1 MWRRRSGCSLVVHDP
16 HERFVKRPAPFRT
29 AAVKAHRCSQRPEL
43 QVDLADNLT
52 TRNSL
57 ATRLRHVIAPTG
69 NTGDAVFRLLLL
81 SAALLMVAVVLAMIF
96 ALASRSMLSI
106 RHFGF
111 SFITNTDWNPVK
123 NQFGA
128 LPFIYGTIVS
138 SFIAILISVPLS
150 LGIAI
155 FLVEQAPEF
164 LSRPLTFLVELLAAI
179 PSVVYGLWGIFV
191 LAPFLRNYVE
201 PPLQNAFGWLP
212 LFQGPI
218 TGIGLLT
225 GGVILAI
232 MVTPIISAVV
242 RDVLAAVPSSQREA
256 ALALGATKWE
266 TTRVVLVNGA
276 PGIAGAVILGLG
288 RAIGET
294 MAVTMV
300 IGNRAQI
307 SASLFHPSY
316 TIASVIANEFT
327 EATQDLY
334 LSSLIELGLIL
345 FLVTFLVNAFAR
357 ILVWNVTRNNGGVAA
372 A

>member
-1 MWRRRSGCSLVVHDP
+1 MDANW
-16 HERFVKRPAPFRT
+16 
-29 AAVKAHRCSQRPEL
+29 
-43 QVDLADNLT
+43 
-52 TRNSL
+52 
-57 ATRLRHVIAPTG
+57 
-69 NTGDAVFRLLLL
+69 NTEGDAVFRGLML
-81 SAALLMVAVVLAMIF
+81 SAALLVVAIVASMIF
-96 ALASRSMLSI
+96 ALTSDSMLSI

-111 SFITNTDWNPVK
+111 AFLTSREWNPIRGE
-123 NQFGA
+123 FGA
-128 LPFIYGTIVS
+128 LPFIYGTVMS
-138 SFIAILISVPLS
+138 SLIALLISVPLS

-155 FLVEQAPEF
+155 FLVEQAPYYVA
-164 LSRPLTFLVELLAAI
+164 RPIGFLVELLAAI

-191 LAPFLRNYVE
+191 LAPFLRVYVE
-201 PPLQNAFGWLP
+201 PRLARWLGWTP
-212 LFQGPI
+212 FFRGSI

-225 GGVILAI
+225 GGIILAI

-288 RAIGET
+288 RALGET

-300 IGNRAQI
+300 IGNRPQI
-307 SASLFHPSY
+307 SASLFEPSY
-316 TIASVIANEFT
+316 TIASAIANEFT

-334 LSSLIELGLIL
+334 LSALVELGLIL
-345 FLVTFLVNAFAR
+345 FLVTFVVNGIAR
-357 ILVWNVTRNNGGVAA
+357 ILVWNVTRKTGGVARA

>member
-1 MWRRRSGCSLVVHDP
+1 MEQVISGERPPPNKIGALWRALS
-16 HERFVKRPAPFRT
+16 
-29 AAVKAHRCSQRPEL
+29 
-43 QVDLADNLT
+43 
-52 TRNSL
+52 
-57 ATRLRHVIAPTG
+57 PTG
-69 NTGDAVFRLLLL
+69 NKGDAIFRIVLL
-81 SAALLMVAVVLAMIF
+81 AAAIFMLVIVGTMIV
-96 ALASRSMLSI
+96 ALAGKSMPSI
-106 RHFGF
+106 RQFGF
-111 SFITNTDWNPVK
+111 AFITGREWNPVK
-123 NQFGA
+123 SEFGA

-138 SFIAILISVPLS
+138 SLIAIIISVPLS

-155 FLVEQAPEF
+155 FLVEQAPRQ
-164 LSRPLTFLVELLAAI
+164 LSRPITFLVELLAAI

-191 LAPFLRNYVE
+191 LAPFLRVHVE
-201 PPLQNAFGWLP
+201 PPLQHWFGWLP

-225 GGVILAI
+225 GGIILAI

-266 TTRVVLVNGA
+266 TTRVVLVNAA

-300 IGNRAQI
+300 IGNRAYI
-307 SASLFHPSY
+307 SASLFDSSY

-327 EATQDLY
+327 EATHDLY
-334 LSSLIELGLIL
+334 LSALVELGLIL
-345 FLVTFLVNAFAR
+345 FLVTFVVNAIAR
-357 ILVWNVTRNNGGVAA
+357 ILVWSVTRKTSGVGSAV
-372 A
+372 